1 MTPSGSTGPKK
12 FRVERVAETRWSPE
26 STDQPF
32 GTSFS
37 DHMLVV
43 EFNDGR
49 WGPPVIQPYGPLP
62 LQPSITSLHYGIS
75 AFEGLKAHRAP
86 DGGVLLF
93 RPRDNA
99 RRFQRSA
106 ARLVMPEVPEPLF
119 LEGIRELLRVDERWV
134 PLSGSGALYIR
145 PVLFSVDPR
154 IGVKAAE
161 RFLFVVFTFPFG
173 AYFGSPVDVFV
184 TRRYVR
190 AFPGGT
196 GDTKPA
202 GNYAAALLAEL
213 EARSQGCQ
221 SVLWLDGLE
230 RRYVEE
236 CGVMNVFFVLDD
248 RVVTPELSGT
258 ILPGVTRESIIT
270 LLRDE
275 GRKVEERR
283 ISIDEV
289 VAAHGEGRLRES
301 FGTGTAATVTHIR
314 RIWCDDQDLVL
325 PPVDER
331 RIGPAIRDRLVAIM
345 TGTAPDPHGW
355 VERV

>member
-1 MTPSGSTGPKK
+1 MTPSGSNSPQHI
-12 FRVERVAETRWSPE
+12 RIERVSESRWSPE
-26 STDQPF
+26 WSEQPF

-37 DHMLVV
+37 DHMLVA
-43 EFNDGR
+43 EFTDGR
-49 WGPPVIQPYGPLP
+49 WGAPVIKPFGPLP
-62 LQPSITSLHYGIS
+62 LPPSITSLHYGIS

-86 DGGVLLF
+86 EGDVLLF
-93 RPRDNA
+93 RPRENA

-106 ARLVMPEVPEPLF
+106 ARLVMAEVPETLF
-119 LEGIRELLRVDERWV
+119 LNGIRELLRVDERWV
-134 PLSGSGALYIR
+134 PPSGSGALYIR

-202 GNYAAALLAEL
+202 GNYGAALLAEQ
-213 EARSQGCQ
+213 EARTQGCQ
-221 SVLWLDGLE
+221 SVLWLDGRE
-230 RRYVEE
+230 QRYVEE

-275 GRKVEERR
+275 GRPVEERR
-283 ISIDEV
+283 IAIDEV
-289 VAAHGEGRLRES
+289 VEAHGEGRLREA
-301 FGTGTAATVTHIR
+301 FGAGTAATVTHIR
-314 RIWCDDQDLVL
+314 RIRCDGQDLVL
-325 PPVDER
+325 PPVEER

-345 TGTAPDPHGW
+345 SGAAPDPHGW
-355 VERV
+355 VECL